1 MLAGHSLTYVQLKRI
16 SCSQSDHRVASKWNW
31 DMPKRIIKGQTYN
44 TDTAT
49 LIARAEEDFVH
60 GSDPKGPSV
69 NTEVKVYQTRGGA
82 FFLHTF
88 SQMPRKDSNGNEQL
102 VVTENMFEPM
112 TREEVEQWIQSAGYM
127 DYEIEL
133 LSPTFGDPPEATG
146 EAVPA
151 ASLYIRV
158 PTSLKVRIE
167 EAAAANK
174 LSVNAWAMRCMESCI
189 ARNKPMG
196 E

>member
-1 MLAGHSLTYVQLKRI
+1 MDKH
-16 SCSQSDHRVASKWNW
+16 
-31 DMPKRIIKGQTYN
+31 MPKRIINGQTYN

-49 LIARAEEDFVH
+49 LIARAEANFGDNPNLTRPGEH
-60 GSDPKGPSV
+60 A
-69 NTEVKVYQTRGGA
+69 EMKVYQTRGGA

-88 SQMPRKDSNGNEQL
+88 SQTPRKDVNGNWQL
-102 VVTENMFEPM
+102 VEDNKFEPM
-112 TREEVEQWIQSAGYM
+112 TREEVEQWVESAGYL
-127 DYEIEL
+127 DYQIEL
-133 LSPTFGDPPEATG
+133 LSPTIGEPPEAAG

-167 EAAAANK
+167 EAAEADK
-174 LSVNAWAMRCMESCI
+174 LSVNAWAMRCMETCI
-189 ARNKPMG
+189 ARNKTMG